1 MLKIK
6 KSHKKTEE
14 WILYNPDNFA
24 LHTHCKSL
32 RVAVVIR
39 DNVTKKRMPKSNN
52 IKMLQ
57 SHIRVTK
64 DKKYIQQLKE
74 RIKELEEVQ
83 QGGCLKYLQKKN

>member
-1 MLKIK
+1 LLKIK

-83 QGGCLKYLQKKN
+83 QGGV